1 MNLEPSIVTDSDV
14 YKEGEGYERIFI
26 YNNWDPEDLKRMAQ
40 VHIRV
45 DRNPAESYCK
55 IAVWADGW
63 NPITQIPPNDWWP
76 KMPGYLRWTRD
87 DSERKTYGLSREA
100 MTSLAETGMVF

>member
-1 MNLEPSIVTDSDV
+1 MNLDPKTVTDSDV

-26 YNNWDPEDLKRMAQ
+26 FNHWDPTNLKRMAQ

-45 DRNPAESYCK
+45 DRNPAASFAK

-63 NPITQIPPNDWWP
+63 NTITSIPPNEWWGR
-76 KMPGYLRWTRD
+76 MPGYLRWTRD
-87 DSERKTYGLSREA
+87 DSERKTYALGREA
-100 MTSLAETGMVF
+100 IESLTKAGAEF